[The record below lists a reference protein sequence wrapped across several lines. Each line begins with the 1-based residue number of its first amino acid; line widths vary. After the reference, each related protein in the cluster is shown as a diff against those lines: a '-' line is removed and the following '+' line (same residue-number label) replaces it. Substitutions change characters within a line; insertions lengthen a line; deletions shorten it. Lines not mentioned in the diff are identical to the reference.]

1 VTDAWTAFVDTL
13 HAEEWAEVCGEG
25 EGWIASRRISD
36 SSRLISVRSDDGS
49 AAKHFAIQTES
60 VVADMLAS
68 AKWVASLSERERER
82 ALAAVECLE
91 GGDG

>member
-49 AAKHFAIQTES
+49 AAKHFAIQTER
-60 VVADMLAS
+60 
-68 AKWVASLSERERER
+68 VASLSERERER